1 MNRLILLASR
11 DAARL
16 RDYTA
21 RRALVPAAR
30 RLSVVLR
37 IAVLAARTSIDR
49 YSLPCAFSIQ
59 RQFKRP
65 KSSRAR
71 GRTLEATTRGASFAS
86 FVYVMLFYLYRN

>member
-1 MNRLILLASR
+1 MPAPRELMNRLILLASR

-37 IAVLAARTSIDR
+37 IAVLARVHARDRPATDTYIRWLAGETDREFRDRARTG
-49 YSLPCAFSIQ
+49 L
-59 RQFKRP
+59 
-65 KSSRAR
+65 SRR
-71 GRTLEATTRGASFAS
+71 R
-86 FVYVMLFYLYRN
+86 